1 MAAVKPD
8 SGPPPWNVCLTHH
21 HAYGG
26 LHRCVNDFSR
36 ALSAP
41 ILSFDEG
48 GLGHSPQAVGEPPA
62 GPGIHTIPC
71 QGGPFLRGAHRLSRR
86 AAAAAEALT
95 QHAPWLVC
103 HSLFRAHNTWVEGWS
118 GRHRRPYWA
127 VPHGCL
133 DPWGLKQRAL
143 VKRLWLSW
151 VGTSYFQHASRVIFA
166 TTRELEKAARWV
178 SQRQSVVIPW
188 PVTLPDEG
196 GRDRARQQWRQ
207 RLSLPADARVLLFVG
222 RLHSMKRPRETI
234 EAFCRA
240 MPQRTHLVMVGM
252 DGDLSRE
259 GIAASVPEAVAG
271 RVHVVGPLHGNA
283 LTEAYLG
290 SDGFVSL
297 SFRENFGYSTADALA
312 SGIPV
317 ILSPGND
324 LGPDVE
330 MVDCGWLLPND
341 SREAAVEAM
350 SGFDRSSEP
359 RLRAMG
365 RAGRMWASDTLS
377 RERFEMSLRHLPS
390 A

>member
-1 MAAVKPD
+1 MAAVKFD
-8 SGPPPWNVCLTHH
+8 SGPPPWNICLTHH
-21 HAYGG
+21 QAYGG

-48 GLGHSPQAVGEPPA
+48 GPCNPPQGVGGPPA
-62 GPGIHTIPC
+62 APDIHTIPC
-71 QGGPFLRGAHRLSRR
+71 RGSLFLRGAHSLSRG
-86 AAAAAEALT
+86 AAAEAEALT
-95 QHAPWLVC
+95 QQAPWLVC
-103 HSLFRAHNTWVEGWS
+103 HSLFRAHNSWVEGWS
-118 GRHRRPYWA
+118 KRHRRPYWA

-143 VKRLWLSW
+143 VKRLWLKW
-151 VGTSYFQHASRVIFA
+151 VGSSYFQQASRVIFA
-166 TTRELEKAARWV
+166 TTRERDKAARWV
-178 SQRQSVVIPW
+178 SPRQSVVIPW

-196 GRDRARQQWRQ
+196 GRERARELWRQ

-222 RLHSMKRPRETI
+222 RLHSMKRPLETI
-234 EAFCRA
+234 AAFCRA
-240 MPQRTHLVMVGM
+240 VPQRTHLVVVGM
-252 DGDLSRE
+252 DGNLSRDRV
-259 GIAASVPEAVAG
+259 AASMPEAAAG
-271 RVHVVGPLHGNA
+271 RVQVVGPLHGDA
-283 LTEAYLG
+283 LTAAYLG

-317 ILSPGND
+317 ILAPGND
-324 LGPDVE
+324 LGPDLE
-330 MVDCGWLLPND
+330 MVDCAWLLPNN

-350 SGFDRSSEP
+350 SAFDRSSAP

-377 RERFEMSLRHLPS
+377 RERFEMSLRHLFP

>member
-1 MAAVKPD
+1 MAAVKLG
-8 SGPPPWNVCLTHH
+8 SGPPPWNICLTHH

-26 LHRCVNDFSR
+26 LHRCVNDFSG

-48 GLGHSPQAVGEPPA
+48 VPDHSPPADGGPPA
-62 GPGIHTIPC
+62 GPDLHTIPSR
-71 QGGPFLRGAHRLSRR
+71 GGLFLRGAHILSRR
-86 AAAAAEALT
+86 AAAEAEALT
-95 QHAPWLVC
+95 ENAPWLIC

-143 VKRLWLSW
+143 LKRLWLSW
-151 VGTSYFQHASRVIFA
+151 AGTSYFQHASRIIFA
-166 TTRELEKAARWV
+166 TTRERDKAARWV
-178 SQRQSVVIPW
+178 SPRQSVVIPW

-196 GRDRARQQWRQ
+196 RRERAREQWRQ
-207 RLSLPADARVLLFVG
+207 RLSLPEDARVLLFVG
-222 RLHSMKRPRETI
+222 RLHSMKRPLETI

-252 DGDLSRE
+252 DGNLSRE
-259 GIAASVPEAVAG
+259 GVAASVPGAAAG
-271 RVHVVGPLHGNA
+271 LVHVVGPLHGDA
-283 LTEAYLG
+283 LTAAYLG

-317 ILSPGND
+317 ILSAGND
-324 LGPDVE
+324 LGPDLE

-341 SREAAVEAM
+341 SPEAAVEAM
-350 SGFDRSSEP
+350 NTFDRSSAR
-359 RLRAMG
+359 RLHAMG
-365 RAGRMWASDTLS
+365 MAGRTWASDTLS
-377 RERFEMSLRHLPS
+377 RERFEISLRHLPS